1 MGPDGTSG
9 PPPSFLEDRWN
20 SSFEEVVE
28 ALERYHRENAVTAEG
43 MDEQHIARFLDL
55 YFHLVKGTATMSHHT
70 DVKDISE
77 EMAKPGWKSPTIT
90 AEEMVAVRDRARV
103 YIADP
108 SKLWAEIV
116 DVLDAIIVGE
126 RLNKVSLLCLIQGM
140 EHIYVT
146 GDSSSGKSF
155 IKDNV
160 LRLFPQEWIK
170 SYGGASEKSLQY
182 TDWRYQGPGPEENPL
197 IRILNLQ
204 EFVGIGEE
212 QDKQLRLLSVDD
224 GGMKWTVTI
233 RDKETGGF
241 VTEEGQTPPLC
252 FVTSTTKS
260 ALNPENMTRAWRLIP
275 NPDVTQ
281 TENIVNRDNLLAAL
295 PHRRPRLLERLN
307 VIRECMR
314 ILDPKPWKAEGG
326 KFRVAQ
332 PFLPLC
338 KFPYD
343 KVRVRRD
350 RSKVERMSAIITIF
364 NQHNRARYTHDD
376 EEYLIGT
383 AGDLSLSLYLTQDI
397 LEHTLLGIDDKA
409 LKVFKVVQKWEQEKA
424 AEAEDENSISP
435 ISDGADDGMT
445 IRNMVESGALP
456 FPQKKLQDVCKE
468 LVNTGFLYV
477 TTIQGVGN
485 PKAYHVRD
493 VPDARLDADWTQK
506 RSLWQSMRKEFR
518 HDGIELPDNVDDVV
532 LDESFPEVLREL
544 VETVPII
551 ADMRRRMAIR
561 KKTAGERGTLAE
573 HIDREFDNEG
583 FKDMIGGS
591 GDEDKKD

>member
-1 MGPDGTSG
+1 MGPDGSSG
-9 PPPSFLEDRWN
+9 PPPSFSEDRWN
-20 SSFEEVVE
+20 PSFDELVE
-28 ALERYHRENAVTAEG
+28 ALEKFHKDNNVDAKT
-43 MDEQHIARFLDL
+43 MDEEHIARFLDL
-55 YFHLVKGTATMSHHT
+55 HFHVVSGTTTMSHHS
-70 DVKDISE
+70 DIKDILD

-90 AEEMVAVRDRARV
+90 TEEMVAVRSRARV
-103 YIADP
+103 FVESP
-108 SKLWAEIV
+108 EKLWAEII
-116 DVLDAIIVGE
+116 DVLDAVIVGE
-126 RLNKVSLLCLIQGM
+126 RLNKVSLLCLVQGM
-140 EHIYVT
+140 EHIFVT
-146 GDSSSGKSF
+146 GDSSSGKSYL
-155 IKDNV
+155 KDNV

-182 TDWRYQGPGPEENPL
+182 TDWQYQGPGPEENPL

-212 QDKQLRLLSVDD
+212 QDKQLRLLSGDD
-224 GGMKWTVTI
+224 GGMKWTVTV

-252 FVTSTTKS
+252 FVTSTTRT

-281 TENIVNRDNLLAAL
+281 TENILKRDNLLAAL

-314 ILDPKPWKAEGG
+314 ILDPKPWKTDDN

-338 KFPYD
+338 RFPYD

-364 NQHNRARYTHDD
+364 NQHNRVRYTF
-376 EEYLIGT
+376 EGFEYLLGT
-383 AGDLSLSLYLTQDI
+383 AGDLALSLYLTQDI

-409 LKVFKVVQKWEQEKA
+409 LRTFKVVEQWEKEL
-424 AEAEDENSISP
+424 AEEGESEDV
-435 ISDGADDGMT
+435 DGTKKGMT
-445 IRNMVESGALP
+445 IQNLMESGRLL
-456 FPQKKLQDVCKE
+456 FSQKKLQDVCRE
-468 LVNTGFLYV
+468 LVNTGFLYT
-477 TTIQGVGN
+477 TTIQAVGN

-493 VPDARLDADWTQK
+493 VPDARLSVDWTK
-506 RSLWQSMRKEFR
+506 KKSLLRTVMREYR
-518 HDGIELPDNVDDVV
+518 HDGIELPESVEDMI

-544 VETVPII
+544 VEEVPLI
-551 ADMRRRMAIR
+551 ADMRRRMEIR
-561 KKTAGERGTLAE
+561 KKVREERGTLAE
-573 HIDREFDNEG
+573 HTEREFDNVG
-583 FKDMIGGS
+583 FKDIVGGS
-591 GDEDKKD
+591 DE